1 MATIIALVYPNEEIA
16 DAALQTAQ
24 GLHDA
29 GYVKI
34 LETTIVTKSEDG
46 KVEHKGGG
54 HSVRTGLISGG
65 VLGAVTGLI
74 FTIPVAGLA
83 AGAAL
88 GGYLGKKARSGGTDD
103 FEEFRSK
110 VDKELRPGGAALI
123 VFGEALARDRVI
135 QDMSR
140 HGGELF
146 TTDFSEDE
154 VKEIQRQIDKGAS

>member
-1 MATIIALVYPNEEIA
+1 MATIIALVYPSEEIA

-29 GYVKI
+29 GYLKL
-34 LETTIVTKSEDG
+34 LETTIVTKNADG
-46 KVEHKGGG
+46 KVEHKGGD

-65 VLGAVTGLI
+65 VLGVVTGLI

-83 AGAAL
+83 AGAL
-88 GGYLGKKARSGGTDD
+88 VGGWLGKKARSGGTND

-110 VDKELRPGGAALI
+110 VDAELLPGGAALI

-140 HGGELF
+140 HGGKLF
-146 TTDFSEDE
+146 TTDFTDDE
-154 VKEIQRQIDKGAS
+154 VNEIQRQIDKGAS